1 MKYMGSKRSML
12 LNGLGTLLSKELTD
26 AKRFIDLFTGSSAVA
41 SFVATNYSIEVQA
54 FDLQDYGVALAN
66 AVIARTEMLDGE
78 SIWASWKKA
87 AEELVLA
94 SKPPNHEKLTQKR
107 VKELRKWCANPK
119 ALALTK
125 AYGGHYFSP
134 IQAIWFDALR
144 STLPKDPTR
153 RAVALA
159 ALIEAASK
167 CAAAPGHTAQ
177 PFQPTRSAK
186 PFLQEA
192 WDRDVPSRT
201 KYALLSLTALCAK
214 KVGFAEVKDAND
226 AAKNLKKGDLVFVDP
241 PYSGVHYSRFY
252 HVLETIAR
260 GRCGEVSGVGRYPA
274 PKYRPRSKYSVG
286 TESVKALDDLLE
298 TLASRKTRVILTFPD
313 HACSNGL
320 SGNRVKTIAK
330 RYFSVQQK
338 TIRSR
343 FSTLGGNGC
352 GDDPKSVG
360 RAARNNANELILVLK
375 PR

>member
-12 LNGLGTLLSKELTD
+12 LNGLGTLLSKELTG

-78 SIWASWKKA
+78 TIWASWKKA

-94 SKPPNHEKLTQKR
+94 SRPPNHNKLTQKR
-107 VKELRKWCANPK
+107 VRELRKWCANPK
-119 ALALTK
+119 ALAFTR

-144 STLPKDPTR
+144 TTLPRDPIR

-159 ALIEAASK
+159 ALIETASK

-214 KVGFAEVKDAND
+214 KAGVAEVKDAND
-226 AAKNLKKGDLVFVDP
+226 AARNLKKGDLVFVDP

-274 PKYRPRSKYSVG
+274 PEKRPRSKYSVG
-286 TESVKALDDLLE
+286 SESLDALDDLLE
-298 TLASRKTRVILTFPD
+298 TLASRETKVILTFPD
-313 HACSNGL
+313 HDCSNGL
-320 SGNRVKTIAK
+320 SGKKVKQIASQ
-330 RYFSVQQK
+330 YFSVTEK
-338 TIRSR
+338 KVRSR
-343 FSTLGGNGC
+343 FSTLGGNGS
-352 GDDPKSVG
+352 GDPGTEG
-360 RAARNNANELILVLK
+360 RAARHNAHELILLL
-375 PR
+375 RSR